1 MEQPVLADST
11 QVPTDKVIISHL
23 GKRHALWVSLFE
35 HIHTEHPDVAEQWRY
50 YNDGKQ
56 WLMKV
61 TRKSKTVFWLSL
73 IPGSFRITA
82 YVAVSAQ
89 KAVLDSAL
97 SDEMKKQFRTG
108 KAFGKIKGITITFRS
123 KRDVEE
129 AKALI
134 GLKNSLR

>member
-1 MEQPVLADST
+1 MEQPILADRT
-11 QVPTDKVIISHL
+11 QFPTDEIIASHL
-23 GKRHALWVSLFE
+23 GKKYALWTSLFAY
-35 HIHTEHPDVAEQWRY
+35 IHAEHPDFIEQWRF

-82 YVAVSAQ
+82 YVAVRAQ
-89 KAVLDSAL
+89 KVVLASAL

-108 KAFGKIKGITITFRS
+108 KAFGKIKGITVTFRS

-134 GLKNSLR
+134 GLKISF